1 VTKAT
6 SQIQLD
12 RYSNI
17 ADQNHA
23 WIEFLRTESPFE
35 GWKTVFRN
43 NDSSRNPIW
52 VEYDRV
58 DFGEQPLSSVL
69 VRCQS
74 NVGGTVDIHVDS
86 LNGPV
91 VASIA
96 ITGKDGGEWQEVK
109 SPVLSQVTGQHDLFV
124 TMRSGLL
131 MYIDWVQF
139 IQ

>member
-1 VTKAT
+1 M
-6 SQIQLD
+6 
-12 RYSNI
+12 
-17 ADQNHA
+17 
-23 WIEFLRTESPFE
+23 
-35 GWKTVFRN
+35 
-43 NDSSRNPIW
+43 
-52 VEYDRV
+52 
-58 DFGEQPLSSVL
+58 L